1 MKLENI
7 LIIFL
12 VQNTSAWLFD
22 LDLNLNSALCPGGA
36 YTANKCSYLQDS
48 FRSDV
53 LAPTMMGIEKELKA
67 NRRND
72 FIVEALLAVGLL
84 VNIIV
89 SIYLLIKTKYLLRRI
104 RNKYSRIVVVSNNQ
118 MINIFFSLG
127 IFNSHI
133 V

>member
-1 MKLENI
+1 MKFENI

-36 YTANKCSYLQDS
+36 YTANKGSYLQDS

-84 VNIIV
+84 FNMIV
-89 SIYLLIKTKYLLRRI
+89 SIYLLIKTKYLLKRI
-104 RNKYSRIVVVSNNQ
+104 RNK
-118 MINIFFSLG
+118 
-127 IFNSHI
+127 
-133 V
+133 